1 MSKDRNMTYKEF
13 QIALI
18 ELNLNIKDFAS
29 ILGMNPNSIT
39 NYKLKGFVPLQLAI
53 VINLMQEL
61 HKNQLDY
68 LDVIEKT
75 KRIFSENIIEN

>member
-18 ELNLNIKDFAS
+18 ELNLNIKDFAR

-61 HKNQLDY
+61 HKNQLNY

-75 KRIFSENIIEN
+75 KRVFSENIIEN

>member
-18 ELNLNIKDFAS
+18 GLNLNIKDFAR

-61 HKNQLDY
+61 HNNQLNY

-75 KRIFSENIIEN
+75 KRVFAENIIEN

>member
-18 ELNLNIKDFAS
+18 GLNLNIKDFAR

-39 NYKLKGFVPLQLAI
+39 NYKLKGCVPLQLAI

-61 HKNQLDY
+61 HNNQLNY

-75 KRIFSENIIEN
+75 KRVFAENIIEN